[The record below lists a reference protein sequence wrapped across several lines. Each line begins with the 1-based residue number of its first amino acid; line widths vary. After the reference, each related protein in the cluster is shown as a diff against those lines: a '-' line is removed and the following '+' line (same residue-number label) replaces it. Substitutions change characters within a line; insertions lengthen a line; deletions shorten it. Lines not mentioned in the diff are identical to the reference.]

1 MSDAIMSFI
10 ISADSFPFT
19 DQRIYLHAALA
30 FFRFRRSCRFF
41 QAHRHVLSLF
51 YLTISTP
58 DPCSYDDTG
67 SRIFLPRAS
76 ISHSRQNMRTRF
88 VSAQIFKT
96 VPNQLLY
103 RLRMIPWPPVRS
115 SQPAADLSLIFW
127 YQHIACRAHCKA
139 CTAYRLSGT
148 F

>member
-30 FFRFRRSCRFF
+30 FFRFHRSCRFF
-41 QAHRHVLSLF
+41 QAHGHVLSLF

-88 VSAQIFKT
+88 VSAPDLQNRT
-96 VPNQLLY
+96 ESAPL
-103 RLRMIPWPPVRS
+103 PP
-115 SQPAADLSLIFW
+115 P
-127 YQHIACRAHCKA
+127 
-139 CTAYRLSGT
+139 G
-148 F
+148 